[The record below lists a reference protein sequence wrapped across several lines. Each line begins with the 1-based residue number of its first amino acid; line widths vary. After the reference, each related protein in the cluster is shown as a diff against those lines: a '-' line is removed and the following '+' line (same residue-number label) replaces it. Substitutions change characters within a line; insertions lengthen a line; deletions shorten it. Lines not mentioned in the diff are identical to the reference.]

1 MPQRYTVLEPATEI
15 RHEIEIKKSRFLTV
29 LARIEAEQDATDLL
43 AGLRREFHDARHHC
57 SAWVLGPDRRIQRSS
72 DDGEPSGTA
81 GVPMLEAIM
90 QRRTAT
96 ERRTT
101 SPSTPDEVAD
111 LSDVCA
117 VVVRWFGGTL
127 LGAGGLVRA
136 YSDSVSQA
144 LEQARFM
151 QRARLGIFELD
162 ADLTDAARWENG
174 LRAAEYSVLE
184 TQWRAGGATLRVA
197 TDDSNES
204 IGRLQAH
211 VAELSAGQAVLVPA
225 GTAWTDLPLH

>member
-1 MPQRYTVLEPATEI
+1 MPQRYTVLETTTEI

-29 LARIEAEQDATDLL
+29 LARIEEEQDAADLL

-72 DDGEPSGTA
+72 DDGEPSGTS
-81 GVPMLEAIM
+81 GVPMLEAII
-90 QRRTAT
+90 QRRTS
-96 ERRTT
+96 T
-101 SPSTPDEVAD
+101 SKGASTSAAEEVAD

-144 LEQARFM
+144 LEQARLV
-151 QRARLGIFELD
+151 QRARLGIFELETEL
-162 ADLTDAARWENG
+162 AEAARWEND
-174 LRAAEYSVLE
+174 LRAAEYSVLG

-197 TDDSNES
+197 TDDSSES
-204 IGRLQAH
+204 IARMQAH
-211 VAELSAGQAVLVPA
+211 VAELSAGAAVLVPA
-225 GTAWTDLPLH
+225 GTAWTDLPPR